1 MRPQHPCCTLLR
13 RIHHAADGGNHPAR
27 ILHAGGHGR
36 RQERR
41 NALLIQF
48 PCHLANRV
56 LALHRVMPAEGVDV
70 RIDKPRQDKI
80 PLQVYHSFAIQRR

>member
-1 MRPQHPCCTLLR
+1 MRPQHPCCALLR

-41 NALLIQF
+41 NALLIQL
-48 PCHLANRV
+48 PRHLANRV
-56 LALHRVMPAEGVDV
+56 LALHRVMPTEGVDV
-70 RIDKPRQDKI
+70 RVNEPRQDKV
-80 PLQVYHSFAIQRR
+80 PLQVYRIFTSQRR

>member
-1 MRPQHPCCTLLR
+1 MRPQHPCFTLLR

-27 ILHAGGHGR
+27 ILHAGGHSR
-36 RQERR
+36 RQERC
-41 NALLIQF
+41 NALLIQL

-70 RIDKPRQDKI
+70 CIDKPRQDKI
-80 PLQVYHSFAIQRR
+80 PLQVYHSFASQRR